1 VTGRRGFHFPAE
13 VISHAVWLY
22 ARFALSYRDVEELL
36 AERGIQVSYESVRRW
51 VHRFGE
57 EFTPEPLRAAD
68 GQCSDRGSVEEQPV
82 RGQQFAAGRRVSV
95 ACATGICTRV
105 QIPAAAEIY
114 VREPGIGVP
123 MHVPA
128 SPEKRMRT
136 NLAAAGI
143 PLEEADLDGIRQGGF
158 LGAVTAFD
166 ERSAGWPGRHLPDY
180 LYNAVDAAAAPGGES
195 VADERVAPPTPSRAR
210 PRSGSIAAVSA
221 RIRARD
227 VSPVELAEQ
236 ALARIEERDPVLNAF
251 QRVTA
256 EQAIASAR
264 RAEREIASGAYRGPL
279 HGVPVAIKDLLAMS
293 GTETTAGTQ
302 ILAGQ
307 PATYDAAAVERLEGA
322 GAIIVGKTRMSE
334 FAYLPGSNNAHY
346 GPTRNPSDPE
356 RDAGGS
362 SSGSAAAVA
371 DGMVYAAIGS
381 DTGGSIRIPAA
392 FCGIVGLKPTFGRI
406 SLHGVVPLSWSL
418 DHLGPLTRTVA
429 DAATLLGILAGHD
442 PRDPRTRWGVP
453 AAIPADLEAG
463 VAGVRI
469 GVPEGEPIRSSL
481 GTREVWTAAER
492 SLAALEGA
500 GAELVPVRL
509 PELHDLWIINN
520 AILALEAAGYHEPW
534 LRTRLH
540 EYGEIPRRRL
550 LAAYAYPPGAFVRAQ
565 TERRVLR
572 ERMTTLLERIELFA
586 MPTQPAGAPPLG
598 TPGGTLPTAPFNA
611 LGWPALTV
619 PSGRTGDGL
628 PLGLQLVGRPWDEA
642 TVLRAGWVVEGAP
655 HEPGLPPP
663 VC

>member
-1 VTGRRGFHFPAE
+1 
-13 VISHAVWLY
+13 
-22 ARFALSYRDVEELL
+22 
-36 AERGIQVSYESVRRW
+36 
-51 VHRFGE
+51 
-57 EFTPEPLRAAD
+57 
-68 GQCSDRGSVEEQPV
+68 
-82 RGQQFAAGRRVSV
+82 
-95 ACATGICTRV
+95 
-105 QIPAAAEIY
+105 
-114 VREPGIGVP
+114 

-128 SPEKRMRT
+128 SPEERMRT
-136 NLAAAGI
+136 GLAAAGI
-143 PLEEADLDGIRQGGF
+143 PLEEAELEGIRQGGF
-158 LGAVTAFD
+158 LGAIAAFG
-166 ERSAGWPGRHLPDY
+166 ERSAAWSGEHLPDY
-180 LYNAVDAAAAPGGES
+180 LDHAAEAGAEAGGGGASAARG
-195 VADERVAPPTPSRAR
+195 RITPPPPSQAH
-210 PRSGSIAAVSA
+210 PVGGSIAAVSA

-227 VSPVELAEQ
+227 VSPVELTEQ
-236 ALARIEERDPVLNAF
+236 ALARIGERDPVLNAF

-256 EQAIASAR
+256 EQALASAR
-264 RAEREIASGAYRGPL
+264 RAEREIAAGACRGPL

-293 GTETTAGTQ
+293 GTETTAGTR

-307 PATYDAAAVERLEGA
+307 PATYHAAVVERLVEA

-371 DGMVYAAIGS
+371 DELVYAAIGS

-442 PRDPRTRWGVP
+442 PRDPRTRRGVRAAVP
-453 AAIPADLEAG
+453 AELEAG

-469 GVPEGEPIRSSL
+469 GVPEGEPVRSSL
-481 GTREVWTAAER
+481 GTHEAWTAAER
-492 SLAALEGA
+492 SLAFLEAA

-509 PELHDLWIINN
+509 PELYDLWIINN
-520 AILALEAAGYHEPW
+520 AILALEAAAYHEPW
-534 LRTRLH
+534 LRARLN

-550 LAAYAYPPGAFVRAQ
+550 LAAYAYPPGAFIRAQ
-565 TERRVLR
+565 AERRALR
-572 ERMTTLLERIELFA
+572 QRMTLLLERIELFA

-619 PSGRTGDGL
+619 PSGRTGNGL

-642 TVLRAGWVVEGAP
+642 TVLRAGWVVESAL
-655 HEPGLPPP
+655 HEPGAPPP
-663 VC
+663 AS